1 MNFIIEKLS
10 SHLSKVQ
17 TSEIEPGYIIMI
29 AIWLLSSFF
38 SKKKKGMNN
47 SLNKEK
53 KASSFESIMKKLG
66 ERPNMETSQAQEIY
80 PEPEED
86 FFEEEFNQPE
96 LQFQEVEEVE
106 IIQEVEE
113 VEIIQEEVKVEF
125 LPKKKKHK
133 NGKLF
138 GTPLQKAMVLKE
150 ILDKPRAMRPFIF
163 SGSND
168 T

>member
-47 SLNKEK
+47 SSNKEK

-66 ERPNMETSQAQEIY
+66 ELPNMEMSQAQEIY

-96 LQFQEVEEVE
+96 LQF
-106 IIQEVEE
+106 QEVEE